1 MFFVYSTSV
10 PNSRLTD
17 ADFNYAVNVLFPF
30 VAFMVEYLHHGGLE
44 LGYYAGGLAAS
55 FCGAQFF
62 SSILWGMISDRYGRK
77 PAITIG
83 TLGTAVGMIIFGCAK
98 TYTAALVGRV
108 ISGLLSGNLGVLK
121 SFLTEITD
129 ESNRGAGFSYMS
141 VAWALGTIIAPL
153 AGGLLCNPANK
164 YPKYFS
170 DTGLF
175 GIHPYLL
182 PCLICVVFNV
192 VTALVCQLF
201 MVETRQP
208 NQVENK
214 SIKKVDVIEGSMT
227 RQKCDEK
234 SEESDGKCISMKPLE
249 VSDEDI
255 ILRPSSGFLNRAVDK
270 FEKGLQTSR
279 TYMQQKWKVA
289 KGSDDRKQYSA
300 LNAHGPSDETDD
312 DDTAAN
318 CSKMSACTR
327 ASGSST
333 SLDSMGGTTVE
344 GSDYDGALP
353 RTKSA
358 ATLESLTDSDSGGDI
373 HVDESVESDDDS
385 DDDHCECCN
394 LMKPSIAPSSS
405 KTDRRSR
412 NNKYD
417 ALPDPNGNQTF
428 VIEIHDDDVDDISVI
443 RSDSTDNLEYA
454 GRDDKKKRKNTVKK
468 SALTKKSVI
477 LVTCNYGLLAM
488 AFIIWEE
495 TIPLF
500 LKLDNSQGGFGLG
513 SSDIGFLLS
522 SSGGVMLVFTYIA
535 LPTLARRSKKWLFCL
550 GVYCAMPITFAI
562 PILAT
567 AKALFPAIFESSG
580 GKSLLWTLLILCCVL
595 KNISACIAFTA

>member
-1 MFFVYSTSV
+1 
-10 PNSRLTD
+10 
-17 ADFNYAVNVLFPF
+17 
-30 VAFMVEYLHHGGLE
+30 MVEYLGHGGLE

-98 TYTAALVGRV
+98 SYSSALVGRV

-153 AGGLLCNPANK
+153 AGGLLCNPAVK
-164 YPKYFS
+164 YPKYFK

-208 NQVENK
+208 NQMENK
-214 SIKKVDVIEGSMT
+214 STNKVDVIEGPT
-227 RQKCDEK
+227 RQICGEDN
-234 SEESDGKCISMKPLE
+234 EESNGKCNTMKTLE
-249 VSDEDI
+249 VSNGDTVET
-255 ILRPSSGFLNRAVDK
+255 PSNSFLNRAVDK

-279 TYMQQKWKVA
+279 TYMQQKWKVT
-289 KGSDDRKQYSA
+289 KGSNSRKQYSA
-300 LNAHGPSDETDD
+300 LNAQVPSDEIDED
-312 DDTAAN
+312 EAD
-318 CSKMSACTR
+318 CSRISFGTR
-327 ASGSST
+327 ASGSDT
-333 SLDSMGGTTVE
+333 SLDSIGETTVE
-344 GSDYDGALP
+344 ESDYDGMLP
-353 RTKSA
+353 RSKSA
-358 ATLESLTDSDSGGDI
+358 ATLETLTDSDSGGDTQTEEI
-373 HVDESVESDDDS
+373 VDSDDDES
-385 DDDHCECCN
+385 DDDDHCECCTF
-394 LMKPSIAPSSS
+394 MQTSIAVSQ
-405 KTDRRSR
+405 TDRSSR

-417 ALPDPNGNQTF
+417 ALPDPNSNQNF
-428 VIEIHDDDVDDISVI
+428 VIEIHDDDVDDVSVI
-443 RSDSTDNLEYA
+443 RSNSADDLEYA
-454 GRDDKKKRKNTVKK
+454 GRGDKIKQKTIGKK

-500 LKLDNSQGGFGLG
+500 LKLENSKGGFGLD

-522 SSGGVMLVFTYIA
+522 SSGGVMLVFTYMA

-550 GVYCAMPITFAI
+550 GVYCAIPITFAI
-562 PILAT
+562 PVLAT
-567 AKALFPAIFESSG
+567 AKAIFPAIFESSG

>member
-1 MFFVYSTSV
+1 
-10 PNSRLTD
+10 
-17 ADFNYAVNVLFPF
+17 
-30 VAFMVEYLHHGGLE
+30 MVEYLGHGGLE

-98 TYTAALVGRV
+98 NYSSALIGRV

-153 AGGLLCNPANK
+153 AGGLLCNPAVK
-164 YPKYFS
+164 YPKYFEE
-170 DTGLF
+170 TGLF
-175 GIHPYLL
+175 GIYPYLL

-201 MVETRQP
+201 MIETRQP
-208 NQVENK
+208 NQADKE
-214 SIKKVDVIEGSMT
+214 SINKVDVIEGNKT
-227 RQKCDEK
+227 RQKCDEENEK
-234 SEESDGKCISMKPLE
+234 IDVKCNSRNPLE
-249 VSDEDI
+249 VNDEDI
-255 ILRPSSGFLNRAVDK
+255 DLRSSGGLLNRAVDK
-270 FEKGLQTSR
+270 FERGLQISR
-279 TYMQQKWKVA
+279 TYMQQKWKVT
-289 KGSDDRKQYSA
+289 KDSDSRKQYSA
-300 LNAHGPSDETDD
+300 LNAHGPSDEIDEDD
-312 DDTAAN
+312 GAADN
-318 CSKMSACTR
+318 PEVNISAR
-327 ASGSST
+327 VSDSDT

-344 GSDYDGALP
+344 GSESDGTLL
-353 RTKSA
+353 RIKSA
-358 ATLESLTDSDSGGDI
+358 ATLGSLTDSDSGGDI
-373 HVDESVESDDDS
+373 CPEGSVDGCSDDGSDDD
-385 DDDHCECCN
+385 DYCECCSF
-394 LMKPSIAPSSS
+394 MKTSMAPSSAGQL
-405 KTDRRSR
+405 DRKSR

-417 ALPDPNGNQTF
+417 ALPDPNSTQTF
-428 VIEIHDDDVDDISVI
+428 VIEILDDDVDDISVV
-443 RSDSTDNLEYA
+443 RTDSEDVLEYT
-454 GRDDKKKRKNTVKK
+454 GRADRKTQKKNSKK

-500 LKLDNSQGGFGLG
+500 LKLENSKGGFGLD

-522 SSGGVMLVFTYIA
+522 TSGGVMLVFTYIA
-535 LPTLARRSKKWLFCL
+535 LPTLASRSKKWLFCL
-550 GVYCAMPITFAI
+550 GVYCAIPITFAI
-562 PILAT
+562 PVLAT
-567 AKALFPAIFESSG
+567 AKAIFPSIFESSG
-580 GKSLLWTLLILCCVL
+580 GKSLLWALLILCCVL

>member
-1 MFFVYSTSV
+1 MFFVQSTSF
-10 PNSRLTD
+10 PNSRRTD
-17 ADFNYAVNVLFPF
+17 ANFNDTVNVLFPF

-62 SSILWGMISDRYGRK
+62 SSILWGIISDRYGRK
-77 PAITIG
+77 PAITVG
-83 TLGTAVGMIIFGCAK
+83 TLGTAVGMIIFGSAK
-98 TYTAALVGRV
+98 NYAAALVGRV

-153 AGGLLCNPANK
+153 AGGLLCNPADK

-182 PCLICVVFNV
+182 PCLICVIFNV

-208 NQVENK
+208 K
-214 SIKKVDVIEGSMT
+214 RLVDDIEGSMT
-227 RQKCDEK
+227 RQKCDEE
-234 SEESDGKCISMKPLE
+234 SQESDGKCITMEPLE
-249 VSDEDI
+249 ASDKDI
-255 ILRPSSGFLNRAVDK
+255 APRFSGGFLNRAVDK

-279 TYMQQKWKVA
+279 TYMQQKWKGN
-289 KGSDDRKQYSA
+289 KTSDSRKQYSA
-300 LNAHGPSDETDD
+300 LNAHGPSDEIDE
-312 DDTAAN
+312 DDTAADR
-318 CSKMSACTR
+318 SKVSVSTR
-327 ASGSST
+327 ASGSNI

-344 GSDYDGALP
+344 GSDYDGVLP

-373 HVDESVESDDDS
+373 RIEEDVESDDDS
-385 DDDHCECCN
+385 DDDDHCECCT
-394 LMKPSIAPSSS
+394 LMKTSIATGSST
-405 KTDRRSR
+405 TDRRSR
-412 NNKYD
+412 HNKYD

-443 RSDSTDNLEYA
+443 RSDSVDDLEYA
-454 GRDDKKKRKNTVKK
+454 GRDDKKKQKNTVKK

-500 LKLDNSQGGFGLG
+500 LKLENSKGGFGLG

-550 GVYCAMPITFAI
+550 GVYCAIPITFAI

-567 AKALFPAIFESSG
+567 AKAVFPAIFESSG

>member
-1 MFFVYSTSV
+1 
-10 PNSRLTD
+10 
-17 ADFNYAVNVLFPF
+17 
-30 VAFMVEYLHHGGLE
+30 MVEYLGHGGLE

-98 TYTAALVGRV
+98 SYSSALVGRV

-153 AGGLLCNPANK
+153 AGGLLCNPAVK
-164 YPKYFS
+164 YPKYFK

-208 NQVENK
+208 NQMENK
-214 SIKKVDVIEGSMT
+214 STNKVDVIEGPT
-227 RQKCDEK
+227 RQICGEDN
-234 SEESDGKCISMKPLE
+234 EESNGKCNTMKPLE
-249 VSDEDI
+249 VSDGDTVETH
-255 ILRPSSGFLNRAVDK
+255 SNSFLNRAVDK

-279 TYMQQKWKVA
+279 TYMQQKWKVT
-289 KGSDDRKQYSA
+289 KGSNSRKQYSA
-300 LNAHGPSDETDD
+300 LNAQVPSDEIDEDETD
-312 DDTAAN
+312 
-318 CSKMSACTR
+318 CSKMSFGTR
-327 ASGSST
+327 ASGSDT
-333 SLDSMGGTTVE
+333 SLDSIGETTVE
-344 GSDYDGALP
+344 ESDYDGMLP
-353 RTKSA
+353 RSKSA
-358 ATLESLTDSDSGGDI
+358 ATLETLTDSDSGGDTQTEEI
-373 HVDESVESDDDS
+373 VDSDDDES
-385 DDDHCECCN
+385 DDDDHCECCTF
-394 LMKPSIAPSSS
+394 MQTSIAVGQ
-405 KTDRRSR
+405 TDRRSR

-417 ALPDPNGNQTF
+417 ALPDPNSNQSF
-428 VIEIHDDDVDDISVI
+428 VIEIHDDDVDDVSVI
-443 RSDSTDNLEYA
+443 RSNSADDLEYA
-454 GRDDKKKRKNTVKK
+454 GRGDKIKQKTNGKK

-500 LKLDNSQGGFGLG
+500 LKLENSKGGFGLD

-522 SSGGVMLVFTYIA
+522 SSGGVMLVFTYMA

-550 GVYCAMPITFAI
+550 GVYCAIPITFAI
-562 PILAT
+562 PVLAT
-567 AKALFPAIFESSG
+567 AKAIFPAIFESSG

>member
-1 MFFVYSTSV
+1 
-10 PNSRLTD
+10 
-17 ADFNYAVNVLFPF
+17 
-30 VAFMVEYLHHGGLE
+30 MVEYLGHGGLE

-98 TYTAALVGRV
+98 SYSSALVGRV

-153 AGGLLCNPANK
+153 AGGLLCNPAVK
-164 YPKYFS
+164 YPKYFK

-208 NQVENK
+208 DQMENK
-214 SIKKVDVIEGSMT
+214 STNKVDVIEGPT
-227 RQKCDEK
+227 RQTCGEDN
-234 SEESDGKCISMKPLE
+234 EESNGKCNTMKPLE
-249 VSDEDI
+249 VSDVDTVETH
-255 ILRPSSGFLNRAVDK
+255 SNSFLNRAVDK

-279 TYMQQKWKVA
+279 TYMQQKWKVT
-289 KGSDDRKQYSA
+289 KGSNSRKQYSA
-300 LNAHGPSDETDD
+300 LNAQVPSDEIDEDETD
-312 DDTAAN
+312 
-318 CSKMSACTR
+318 CSKISFGTR
-327 ASGSST
+327 ASGSDT
-333 SLDSMGGTTVE
+333 SLDSIGETTVE
-344 GSDYDGALP
+344 ESDYDGMLP
-353 RTKSA
+353 RSKSA
-358 ATLESLTDSDSGGDI
+358 ATLETLTDSDSGGDTQNGEI
-373 HVDESVESDDDS
+373 VDSDDDES
-385 DDDHCECCN
+385 DDDDHCECCTF
-394 LMKPSIAPSSS
+394 MQTSIAVAQ
-405 KTDRRSR
+405 TDRRSR

-417 ALPDPNGNQTF
+417 ALPDPNSNQNF
-428 VIEIHDDDVDDISVI
+428 VIEIHDDDVDDVSVT
-443 RSDSTDNLEYA
+443 RSNSADDLEYA
-454 GRDDKKKRKNTVKK
+454 GRGDKIKQKTNGKK

-500 LKLDNSQGGFGLG
+500 LKLENSKGGFGLD

-522 SSGGVMLVFTYIA
+522 SSGGVMLVFTYMA

-550 GVYCAMPITFAI
+550 GVYCAIPITFAI
-562 PILAT
+562 PVLAT
-567 AKALFPAIFESSG
+567 AKAIFPAIFESSG